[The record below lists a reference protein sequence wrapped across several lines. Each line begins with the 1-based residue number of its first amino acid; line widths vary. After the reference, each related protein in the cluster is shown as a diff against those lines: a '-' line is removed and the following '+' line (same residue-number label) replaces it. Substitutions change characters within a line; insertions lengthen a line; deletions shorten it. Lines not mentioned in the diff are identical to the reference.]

1 MGNFLANFSLYRG
14 FCYLYKMNK
23 LDPHT
28 LFSLFEQGDEE
39 VYKEHGVE
47 DTLKNPYVL
56 LNMVSR
62 GMENYA
68 VMDMIYMKNNY
79 KNYDKV
85 RSNVKYKYFTKL
97 FGYLERLDIEDIKA
111 AKFVIGESYDLST
124 LVHNLDLLRKYF
136 EEYELYE
143 RCLVIK
149 NTIDSILSTT
159 IHQKYRKKLLI

>member
-1 MGNFLANFSLYRG
+1 
-14 FCYLYKMNK
+14 MNK

-97 FGYLERLDIEDIKA
+97 FGYLERLDLEDIKA

-136 EEYELYE
+136 EEFELYE

>member
-1 MGNFLANFSLYRG
+1 
-14 FCYLYKMNK
+14 MNK

-136 EEYELYE
+136 EEFELYE
-143 RCLVIK
+143 RCLVVK

>member
-1 MGNFLANFSLYRG
+1 
-14 FCYLYKMNK
+14 MNK

-97 FGYLERLDIEDIKA
+97 FGYLERLDLEDIKA

-136 EEYELYE
+136 EEFELYE

-159 IHQKYRKKLLI
+159 IHQKYHKKLLI

>member
-1 MGNFLANFSLYRG
+1 
-14 FCYLYKMNK
+14 MNK

-97 FGYLERLDIEDIKA
+97 FGYLERLDLDDIKA

-149 NTIDSILSTT
+149 NTIDSVLSTT

>member
-1 MGNFLANFSLYRG
+1 
-14 FCYLYKMNK
+14 MNK

-97 FGYLERLDIEDIKA
+97 FGYLERLDLDDIKA

-124 LVHNLDLLRKYF
+124 LIHNLDLLRKYF
-136 EEYELYE
+136 EEFELYE

-149 NTIDSILSTT
+149 NTIDSVLSTT

>member
-1 MGNFLANFSLYRG
+1 
-14 FCYLYKMNK
+14 MNK

-97 FGYLERLDIEDIKA
+97 FGYLERLDLDDIKA

-136 EEYELYE
+136 EEFELYE
-143 RCLVIK
+143 RCLVVK

>member
-1 MGNFLANFSLYRG
+1 
-14 FCYLYKMNK
+14 MNK

-39 VYKEHGVE
+39 VYKEHGAE

>member
-1 MGNFLANFSLYRG
+1 
-14 FCYLYKMNK
+14 
-23 LDPHT
+23 
-28 LFSLFEQGDEE
+28 
-39 VYKEHGVE
+39 
-47 DTLKNPYVL
+47 
-56 LNMVSR
+56 
-62 GMENYA
+62 
-68 VMDMIYMKNNY
+68 MKNNY

-136 EEYELYE
+136 EEFELYE
-143 RCLVIK
+143 RCLVVK

-159 IHQKYRKKLLI
+159 IHQKYRNKLLI

>member
-1 MGNFLANFSLYRG
+1 
-14 FCYLYKMNK
+14 MNK

-68 VMDMIYMKNNY
+68 VMDVIYMKNNY

-159 IHQKYRKKLLI
+159 IHQKYRKKLSI

>member
-1 MGNFLANFSLYRG
+1 
-14 FCYLYKMNK
+14 MNK

>member
-1 MGNFLANFSLYRG
+1 
-14 FCYLYKMNK
+14 MNK

-79 KNYDKV
+79 KNYGKV

-97 FGYLERLDIEDIKA
+97 FGYLERLDLEDIKA

-159 IHQKYRKKLLI
+159 IHQKYHKKLLI

>member
-1 MGNFLANFSLYRG
+1 
-14 FCYLYKMNK
+14 MNK

-97 FGYLERLDIEDIKA
+97 FGYLERLDI
-111 AKFVIGESYDLST
+111 
-124 LVHNLDLLRKYF
+124 
-136 EEYELYE
+136 
-143 RCLVIK
+143 
-149 NTIDSILSTT
+149 
-159 IHQKYRKKLLI
+159 

>member
-1 MGNFLANFSLYRG
+1 
-14 FCYLYKMNK
+14 MNK

-28 LFSLFEQGDEE
+28 LFSLFEQGVEE

-97 FGYLERLDIEDIKA
+97 FGYLERLDLEDIKA

-136 EEYELYE
+136 EEFELYE

-159 IHQKYRKKLLI
+159 IHQKYHKKLLI

>member
-1 MGNFLANFSLYRG
+1 
-14 FCYLYKMNK
+14 MNK

-39 VYKEHGVE
+39 VYKEHGAE

-143 RCLVIK
+143 RCLVVK

>member
-1 MGNFLANFSLYRG
+1 
-14 FCYLYKMNK
+14 MNK

-143 RCLVIK
+143 RCLVVK

-159 IHQKYRKKLLI
+159 IHQKYRKKLLIWDNIHILKYNKGYNIWD

>member
-1 MGNFLANFSLYRG
+1 
-14 FCYLYKMNK
+14 MNK

-136 EEYELYE
+136 EEFELYE

>member
-1 MGNFLANFSLYRG
+1 
-14 FCYLYKMNK
+14 MNK

-68 VMDMIYMKNNY
+68 VMDMIY
-79 KNYDKV
+79 
-85 RSNVKYKYFTKL
+85 
-97 FGYLERLDIEDIKA
+97 I
-111 AKFVIGESYDLST
+111 
-124 LVHNLDLLRKYF
+124 
-136 EEYELYE
+136 
-143 RCLVIK
+143 
-149 NTIDSILSTT
+149 
-159 IHQKYRKKLLI
+159 

>member
-1 MGNFLANFSLYRG
+1 
-14 FCYLYKMNK
+14 MNK

-79 KNYDKV
+79 ENYNKV
-85 RSNVKYKYFTKL
+85 RFNVKYKYFTKL
-97 FGYLERLDIEDIKA
+97 FGYLERLELEDIKA
-111 AKFVIGESYDLST
+111 AKFIIGESYDLPV
-124 LVHNLDLLRKYF
+124 LVRNLDLLRKYF
-136 EEYELYE
+136 EEFELYE

-149 NTIDSILSTT
+149 NTIDAIYSTA
-159 IHQKYRKKLLI
+159 IHQKGPKKLLI

>member
-1 MGNFLANFSLYRG
+1 MINI
-14 FCYLYKMNK
+14 YLYKMNK

-136 EEYELYE
+136 EEFELYE

>member
-1 MGNFLANFSLYRG
+1 
-14 FCYLYKMNK
+14 MNK

-97 FGYLERLDIEDIKA
+97 FGYLERLDLDDIKA

>member
-1 MGNFLANFSLYRG
+1 
-14 FCYLYKMNK
+14 MNK

-136 EEYELYE
+136 EEFELYE
-143 RCLVIK
+143 RCLVVK

-159 IHQKYRKKLLI
+159 IHQKYRNKLLI

>member
-1 MGNFLANFSLYRG
+1 
-14 FCYLYKMNK
+14 MNK

-97 FGYLERLDIEDIKA
+97 FGYLERLDLEDIKA

-159 IHQKYRKKLLI
+159 IHQKYHKKLLI

>member
-1 MGNFLANFSLYRG
+1 
-14 FCYLYKMNK
+14 MNK

-68 VMDMIYMKNNY
+68 VMDMIYMKNNF

-136 EEYELYE
+136 EEFELYE